1 MVQGIDQDGQLDE
14 PAGGQAMVAA
24 LGPTVGPG
32 DGDGHPSGR
41 ASLAHEDHVGSRST
55 PFEDHDEALAGQG
68 VERVGDDDR
77 VRNRNRSR
85 RTGLMQEPWAR
96 RAS

>member
-1 MVQGIDQDGQLDE
+1 MVQRIDQARQLDE
-14 PAGGQAMVAA
+14 PAGGQTMVAA

-41 ASLAHEDHVGSRST
+41 SSFAHEHQLGARAAS
-55 PFEDHDEALAGQG
+55 FEDDGEALAGQG

-77 VRNRNRSR
+77 VRNR
-85 RTGLMQEPWAR
+85 TPPG
-96 RAS
+96 

>member
-1 MVQGIDQDGQLDE
+1 MVQGIDQAGQLDE

-41 ASLAHEDHVGSRST
+41 ASLAHEDDIGARAA
-55 PFEDHDEALAGQG
+55 PFEDDGKTLAGQG
-68 VERVGDDDR
+68 VERVGDDHR
-77 VRNRNRSR
+77 VRNR
-85 RTGLMQEPWAR
+85 AR
-96 RAS
+96 MG